1 MDTSLSEWT
10 KLRDLI
16 THICQAIEQAQKNG
30 YLQEEKEDWNGGY

>member
-1 MDTSLSEWT
+1 MRHYEFL
-10 KLRDLI
+10 LHGRDLI